1 MPEVTWTAALAWFG
15 TLTAA
20 RTLGGLGGGAGFC
33 WRWRR
38 GKEGTDAHP
47 GL

>member
-15 TLTAA
+15 VLTGVL
-20 RTLGGLGGGAGFC
+20 TLGGLVGGGAFC
-33 WRWRR
+33 WLWRW

>member
-15 TLTAA
+15 GLTGVL
-20 RTLGGLGGGAGFC
+20 TLGGPGGGVFC